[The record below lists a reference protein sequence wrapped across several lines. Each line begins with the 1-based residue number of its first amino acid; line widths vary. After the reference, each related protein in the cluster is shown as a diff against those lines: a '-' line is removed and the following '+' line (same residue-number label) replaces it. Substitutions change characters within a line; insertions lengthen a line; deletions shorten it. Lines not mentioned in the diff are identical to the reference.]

1 MTYHKPVLFEE
12 SIKAMAIKP
21 KGVYIDATFGG
32 GGHSKGILKELD
44 ADGKLYGLDQ
54 DQDAWENRLD
64 DERFKLIQTNF
75 RHVKS
80 ALRVEGVR
88 EVDGILADL
97 GVSSHQLDVA
107 ERGFSFRFKAKLD
120 MRMNQEMEL
129 DAAKLLNS
137 YRRDELQDVFS
148 KFGEVRNSKTLATA
162 IVEARSMK
170 EIDSIEAFLDV
181 IEPCVRGNK
190 AKYLA
195 QVFQA
200 IRIEVNDEMEA
211 LKAFLLE
218 SLEILKPGGTL
229 VVIAYHSLEDRLV
242 KNFFKTGNFDG
253 EQEKDFYG
261 NIFRPFTLSFKKAV
275 EPGKKEVIE
284 NSRSRSAKLR
294 AAIKKGTT
302 GNN

>member
-32 GGHSKGILKELD
+32 GGHSKGILKEID
-44 ADGKLYGLDQ
+44 ADGKLYGFDQ
-54 DQDAWENRLD
+54 DQDAWANKLD
-64 DERFKLIQTNF
+64 DNRFHLIQSNF
-75 RHVKS
+75 RYLKN

-88 EVDGILADL
+88 SVDGILADL

-107 ERGFSFRFKAKLD
+107 ERGFSFRFEAQLD
-120 MRMNQEMEL
+120 MRMNREMEL
-129 DAAKLLNS
+129 DAGKLINT
-137 YRRDELQDVFS
+137 YRQDALQNVFS
-148 KFGEVRNSKTLATA
+148 KYGEVRNSKTLAKA
-162 IVEARSMK
+162 IVEARTIK
-170 EIDSIEAFLDV
+170 RIDSISSFLNV

-211 LKAFLLE
+211 LKDFLKQ

-242 KNFFKTGNFDG
+242 KHFFKTGNFEG
-253 EQEKDFYG
+253 EAEKDFYG
-261 NIFRPFTLSFKKAV
+261 NIYRPFILSFKKAV
-275 EPGKKEVIE
+275 EAGKKEVIE
-284 NSRSRSAKLR
+284 NSRARSAKLR
-294 AAIKKGTT
+294 AAIKKEQ
-302 GNN
+302 